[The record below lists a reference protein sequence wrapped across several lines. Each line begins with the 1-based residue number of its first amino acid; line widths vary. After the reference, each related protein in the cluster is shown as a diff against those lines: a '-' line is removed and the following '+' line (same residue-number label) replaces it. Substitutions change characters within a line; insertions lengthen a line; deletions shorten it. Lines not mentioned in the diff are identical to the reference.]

1 MDNDQQP
8 QDLDYRWHLSQS
20 DTEVV
25 CTELEFALMRCFEA
39 FGRWQT
45 ECLASVSDLGASG
58 PENALLHIVRMND
71 RAKSIK
77 ELARLTN
84 RDDIP
89 NIQYSMRKLV
99 SEGLIEKQG
108 SGRTGVTH
116 QATDKGKQV
125 TDDYGA
131 IRKNLLIEQISSLPQ
146 FDDRLK
152 EAGQSLNILAGIY
165 EEISRIAATHRR

>member
-1 MDNDQQP
+1 MTDDSDYQT
-8 QDLDYRWHLSQS
+8 LDYRWHLSET
-20 DTEVV
+20 DAEVV
-25 CTELEFALMRCFEA
+25 CSELEFALMRCFEA
-39 FGRWQT
+39 FGRWQA
-45 ECLASVSDLGASG
+45 ECLASVSDVAASG
-58 PENALLHIVRMND
+58 PENALLHSVRMND

-99 SEGLIEKQG
+99 AAGLIEKMG
-108 SGRTGVTH
+108 SGRSGVTYR
-116 QATDKGKQV
+116 ATPKGVRV

-131 IRKNLLIEQISSLPQ
+131 FRRKLLIEQISSLPE
-146 FDDRLK
+146 FDVRLK
-152 EAGQSLNILAGIY
+152 EAGRVLNLLTGIY

>member
-108 SGRTGVTH
+108 SGRTGVTY
-116 QATDKGKQV
+116 QATYKGKQV

>member
-1 MDNDQQP
+1 MPPQTEQP
-8 QDLDYRWHLSQS
+8 DLDYRWHLSES
-20 DTEVV
+20 DTEVI
-25 CTELEFALMRCFEA
+25 CTELEFSLMRCFEA

-45 ECLASVSDLGASG
+45 ECLASVSDIGASG

-99 SEGLIEKQG
+99 AAGLVEKQG
-108 SGRTGVTH
+108 SGRTGVTY
-116 QATDKGKQV
+116 QATKDGKQV

-131 IRKNLLIEQISSLPQ
+131 IRKRLLIEQISSLPE
-146 FDDRLK
+146 FDSRLK

>member
-1 MDNDQQP
+1 MTTDQDA
-8 QDLDYRWHLSQS
+8 QDLDYHWHLSAS
-20 DTEVV
+20 DTEVA
-25 CTELEFALMRCFEA
+25 CTELEFSLMRCFEA

-45 ECLASVSDLGASG
+45 ECLASVGDIAATG
-58 PENALLHIVRMND
+58 PENTLLHIVRMND

-99 SEGLIEKQG
+99 SEGFVSKQG
-108 SGRTGVTH
+108 SGRTGVTYE
-116 QATDKGKQV
+116 ATEKGKQI
-125 TDDYGA
+125 TDDYGV
-131 IRKNLLIEQISSLPQ
+131 IRRRLLIEQIKGLPE
-146 FDDRLK
+146 FDQRLK
-152 EAGQSLNILAGIY
+152 EASQSLNILAGIY